1 MSVYLDT
8 NVFFFAGFGDD
19 NDPRT
24 KKAKD
29 LIIKVS
35 ERKEIAYTSL
45 ITIDELIWAVIRK
58 KGDRKAAIQQG
69 LRLHQLPIRFIPL
82 ITSISLRSL
91 HLMQRHQ
98 INPRD
103 ALHAASCIE
112 VKAESLVTD
121 DDDFDRITEI
131 KRSSLR

>member
-19 NDPRT
+19 SDPRT

-29 LIIKVS
+29 LIIRVS
-35 ERKEIAYTSL
+35 EGKEIAYTSL

-58 KGDRKAAIQQG
+58 KGDRKTAIQQG
-69 LRLHQLPIRFIPL
+69 LRLHQLPIRFVPL

-91 HLMQRHQ
+91 NLMQRHQ

-112 VKAESLVTD
+112 VKAESLITD
-121 DDDFDRITEI
+121 DSDFEKISEI
-131 KRSSLR
+131 KRIKLQ